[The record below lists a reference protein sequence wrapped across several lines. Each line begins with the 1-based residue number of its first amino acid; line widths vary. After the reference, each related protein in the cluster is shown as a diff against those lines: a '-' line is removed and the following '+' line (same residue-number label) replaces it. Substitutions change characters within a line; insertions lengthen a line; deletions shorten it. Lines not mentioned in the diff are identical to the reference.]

1 MSLLIVDTILVY
13 SYIYKLQLVTVSLT
27 QSLIA
32 IHYRIDTLSD
42 TLKTQLIQSYRNLKK
57 GKSVL
62 LLVLRTACYIRK
74 SCH

>member
-1 MSLLIVDTILVY
+1 VSLLIVDTIFSVY

-42 TLKTQLIQSYRNLKK
+42 TLNSQDSTHTIIQEFEER
-57 GKSVL
+57 
-62 LLVLRTACYIRK
+62 
-74 SCH
+74 

>member
-42 TLKTQLIQSYRNLKK
+42 TLNSQDSTHTIIQEFEER
-57 GKSVL
+57 
-62 LLVLRTACYIRK
+62 
-74 SCH
+74 